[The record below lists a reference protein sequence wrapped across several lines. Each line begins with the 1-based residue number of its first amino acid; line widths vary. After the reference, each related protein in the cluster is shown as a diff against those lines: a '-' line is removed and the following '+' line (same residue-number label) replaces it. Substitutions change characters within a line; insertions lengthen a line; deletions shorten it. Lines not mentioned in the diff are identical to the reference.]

1 MGALLEQVARQQ
13 ALLDAWHELR
23 DRARREGKLDGAFL
37 EFEVK
42 AAERL
47 ARMSEELRA
56 GTWRPLPVRPVSL
69 PKPSGGERTL
79 GVPPLRD
86 RIVERAILNVLDPI
100 IDPEL
105 LPWSFAYRRGLGVQD
120 ALRALLEARD
130 DGSTWVFRGD
140 FADCFD
146 EVPRARLLERVQ
158 RLVLDAELIE
168 LIRLLLYRPVEGSR
182 QSTYK
187 GLHQGSALSPI
198 LANLYLDSFDR
209 AMLRRGFR
217 VIRYADDVAVPLES
231 REAGEAALRAAQQ
244 EAAALGL
251 DLRGEKCG
259 VRSFEEG
266 VPFLGEVLTAATSTR
281 PRRQGHPL
289 ATTVYVTEEGSLLR
303 SRGSRLRVERGDELL
318 FSIDFRRVRQVVLL
332 GRIGMTTPFLY
343 QVLARGIDVVMI
355 GGEGRYVGRLQPAS
369 AANPFV
375 RRAQF
380 TALSDRQRSHDL
392 RRRIVRGKIT
402 NLRAGLL
409 RAARRGEH
417 GLDQAVERLE
427 RIRTQCV
434 EAESLE
440 ALLGFEGAA
449 SREYFLALGRLLG
462 AEWAFLGRR
471 RRPPPDP
478 VNALLSFGYTLLLN
492 DAIAALETAGLDPY
506 SGFLHQARVGRP
518 SLALDLIEEF
528 RPVIVDS
535 VVLRALRSGALRA
548 TDFIT
553 DPGPPVSCRCD
564 RAGLKAFIAMYERR
578 MLTLFTHP
586 SSGRRV
592 TYRVGLF
599 LQARALADELLDPTR
614 RYEPIVWK

>member
-1 MGALLEQVARQQ
+1 MARQQ

-23 DRARREGKLDGAFL
+23 DRARREGTLDGSFL

-47 ARMSEELRA
+47 ASTSEELRA
-56 GTWRPLPVRPVSL
+56 GTWRPLPVRAVPI
-69 PKPSGGERTL
+69 PKPSGGERVL
-79 GVPPLRD
+79 GIPPLRD
-86 RIVERAILNVLDPI
+86 RIVERALLNVLDPI

-120 ALRALLEARD
+120 ALRALLDAREE
-130 DGSTWVFRGD
+130 GFFWVVRGD
-140 FADCFD
+140 FSACFD
-146 EVPRARLLERVQ
+146 EIPRARLLDRVRQ
-158 RLVLDAELIE
+158 LVPDAELLE
-168 LIRLLLYRPVEGSR
+168 LIRLLVYRPVAGAEGSAP
-182 QSTYK
+182 K

-217 VIRYADDVAVPLES
+217 VIRYADDFAIPLE
-231 REAGEAALRAAQQ
+231 RRDDGEEALRAARQ
-244 EAAALGL
+244 EAVTLGL
-251 DLRGEKCG
+251 DLSGEKCS

-266 VPFLGEVLTAATSTR
+266 VPFLGEVLTAATAMR

-332 GRIGMTTPFLY
+332 GRIGMTTAFLH
-343 QVLARGIDVVMI
+343 QVLARGIDVVLI
-355 GGEGRYVGRLQPAS
+355 GGEGRYIGRLQPAA

-375 RRAQF
+375 RHAQF
-380 TALSDRQRSHDL
+380 AALMDRQRSHDL

-409 RAARRGEH
+409 RAARRGEPA
-417 GLDQAVERLE
+417 LDQTVERLE
-427 RIRTQCV
+427 RIRARCAD
-434 EAESLE
+434 AEGLE

-449 SREYFLALGRLLG
+449 TREYFLAFGRLLG
-462 AEWAFLGRR
+462 EAWTFLGRR

-528 RPVIVDS
+528 RPLIVDS
-535 VVLRALRSGALRA
+535 VVLRALRSGALRPA
-548 TDFIT
+548 DFVT

-592 TYRVGLF
+592 SYRVGLF
-599 LQARALADELLDPTR
+599 LQARALADELLDPVR
-614 RYEPIVWK
+614 RYEPLVWK